1 MNLLSRFKE
10 HCLVVSLLNYPE
22 GEGKDVLEE
31 ERVMKREGL
40 AAVIRYTALSFL
52 IGFFLNQNLLIKT
65 DSKVKLIEKIS

>member
-10 HCLVVSLLNYPE
+10 HCLVVFLLNYPE